1 MNDYFLRILMKQR
14 HSEIMAECRASRL
27 SRLERPRTTFGLSY
41 MLRSILSIRKHT
53 TVNQTQAVIERD
65 CAYNELR

>member
-14 HSEIMAECRASRL
+14 HAEIMAECRASRL
-27 SRLERPRTTFGLSY
+27 SRLEQPRTNFGLSHI
-41 MLRSILSIRKHT
+41 LRSILSSRKHT
-53 TVNQTQAVIERD
+53 VVNQAQDVIERD